1 MSTPRKRRAKSGVL
15 GGSAQTSA
23 QPTPFRVAVSGHR
36 GLGDAAQQERLRSQ
50 CCQLLMEVKAKHPDV
65 EALTAIAEGADTLFA
80 ETALELGIPLRVVL
94 PFATYIEDFAEGPAR
109 ERFLHLQKAAQ
120 SVETLNYAER
130 SDDAY
135 FAGGLWV
142 VDRANLLVALWD
154 GQPARGHGG
163 TAEIV
168 AYARSKNIPVEV
180 IPVKR

>member
-1 MSTPRKRRAKSGVL
+1 MSTPRKRRAKSGALDVP
-15 GGSAQTSA
+15 SNAT
-23 QPTPFRVAVSGHR
+23 QPIPYRVAVSGHR
-36 GLGDAAQQERLRSQ
+36 GLGDADQQERLRQQ
-50 CCQLLMEVKAKHPDV
+50 CRQLLKEVKAKHPDV

-109 ERFLHLQKAAQ
+109 ERFLRLQQAAK
-120 SVETLNYAER
+120 SMEKLNYAER
-130 SDDAY
+130 SDEAY

>member
-1 MSTPRKRRAKSGVL
+1 VGTPKKRRTRPGAL
-15 GGSAQTSA
+15 DGSSQTPA
-23 QPTPFRVAVSGHR
+23 QPAPYRVAVSGHR
-36 GLGDAAQQERLRSQ
+36 GLGTSAQQERLRSQ
-50 CCQLLMEVKAKHPDV
+50 CRQLLMEIKAQHPDI
-65 EALTAIAEGADTLFA
+65 EALTAIAEGADSLFA

-94 PFATYIEDFAEGPAR
+94 PFATYIEDFPEGPAR
-109 ERFLHLQKAAQ
+109 QRFLRLQQAAT

-168 AYARSKNIPVEV
+168 DYARSKHIPVEV
-180 IPVKR
+180 LPVKR